1 MNKLEKDILKA
12 IKQASNSTE
21 DIYFCLSNDVSDEE
35 FDLALLRLWTDY
47 QHTADVLW
55 QIRKDRI
62 KDTQ

>member
-21 DIYFCLSNDVSDEE
+21 DIYVCLSNDVSDEE
-35 FDLALLRLWTDY
+35 FDLALLSLWTDY